1 MTPGLFLCRRVVM
14 DISGAHC
21 HPRLFM
27 LTSAI
32 TTAIVAVLTWIGV
45 EPGLYIAG
53 VWLGVK
59 IVVVGTLAIIGI
71 RAARRRRL
79 GA

>member
-1 MTPGLFLCRRVVM
+1 
-14 DISGAHC
+14 
-21 HPRLFM
+21 M

-59 IVVVGTLAIIGI
+59 IVVVGSLAIIGI
-71 RAARRRRL
+71 RAARRRRP
-79 GA
+79 GG

>member
-1 MTPGLFLCRRVVM
+1 V
-14 DISGAHC
+14 
-21 HPRLFM
+21 
-27 LTSAI
+27 TSAI

-59 IVVVGTLAIIGI
+59 ILVISTLTIIGI
-71 RAARRRRL
+71 RAAQRRRL